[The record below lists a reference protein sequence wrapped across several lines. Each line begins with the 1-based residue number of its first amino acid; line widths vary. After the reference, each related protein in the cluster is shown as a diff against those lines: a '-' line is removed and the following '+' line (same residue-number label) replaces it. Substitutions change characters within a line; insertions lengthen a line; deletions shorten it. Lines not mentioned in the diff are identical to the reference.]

1 MTYIY
6 IFYAEHQNPIKGDW
20 ANQVAKD
27 LIEME
32 IKLSYEEMKEL
43 SKESLKKTLKEVTK
57 IKAFEWLMNEKEK
70 LSKVKDIKFDELNL
84 QEYLSQI
91 L

>member
-1 MTYIY
+1 MGKPSCQRSNWI
-6 IFYAEHQNPIKGDW
+6 
-20 ANQVAKD
+20 
-27 LIEME
+27 E
-32 IKLSYEEMKEL
+32 IKLSYEEIKEL

>member
-1 MTYIY
+1 
-6 IFYAEHQNPIKGDW
+6 
-20 ANQVAKD
+20 
-27 LIEME
+27 ME